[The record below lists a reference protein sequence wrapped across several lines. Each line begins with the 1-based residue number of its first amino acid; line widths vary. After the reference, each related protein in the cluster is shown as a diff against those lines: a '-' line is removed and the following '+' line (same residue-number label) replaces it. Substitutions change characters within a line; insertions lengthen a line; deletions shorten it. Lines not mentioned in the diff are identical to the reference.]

1 MFMTSIYDIR
11 TALPFFKEMV
21 STVVL
26 PGEEG
31 QLSVWDFHQA
41 MLTCLKEGEVV
52 IDNSHSIS
60 IKQGVAKM
68 DLNRLVLLVEKKIN
82 KKNRKK

>member
-1 MFMTSIYDIR
+1 LFNLSVYDIK
-11 TALPFFKEMV
+11 TALPFFNEMV

-52 IDNSHSIS
+52 IDKSHFIP

-68 DLNRLVLLVEKKIN
+68 DLNRLVLFVD
-82 KKNRKK
+82 KKNREK